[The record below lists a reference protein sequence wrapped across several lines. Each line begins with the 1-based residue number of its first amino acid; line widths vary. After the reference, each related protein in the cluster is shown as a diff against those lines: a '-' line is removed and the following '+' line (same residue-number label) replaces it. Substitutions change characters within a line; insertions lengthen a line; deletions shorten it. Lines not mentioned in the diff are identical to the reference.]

1 MKAPRSS
8 TLSGAV
14 AQSRRREA
22 RPSPLG
28 QQSPSSL
35 TSLFGREHTAEKEDS
50 ALHCGVLSF
59 SCRNQNVRHTSIIF
73 VSSAMNDV
81 RHNLSPTDRVEL
93 LCWLTCGSL
102 GAYYLNGSW
111 PTAAFHVQAAH
122 KWLDRHKRQAEW
134 LAIAKLSAIAADLAQ
149 RHSELVDADWARD
162 AVEEILDSDDL
173 NYQSELVLR
182 VLDECK
188 RALADKRPAD

>member
-1 MKAPRSS
+1 M
-8 TLSGAV
+8 
-14 AQSRRREA
+14 
-22 RPSPLG
+22 
-28 QQSPSSL
+28 
-35 TSLFGREHTAEKEDS
+35 EDS
-50 ALHCGVLSF
+50 ALHRGVLSF

-111 PTAAFHVQAAH
+111 PNAAFHVQAAH

>member
-1 MKAPRSS
+1 MQKPAE
-8 TLSGAV
+8 AV
-14 AQSRRREA
+14 RFSP
-22 RPSPLG
+22 PS
-28 QQSPSSL
+28 QQPPSSL
-35 TSLFGREHTAEKEDS
+35 PRLFAAERTAEMEDS
-50 ALHCGVLSF
+50 ALHRGMLSF
-59 SCRNQNVRHTSIIF
+59 SCRNQNVRHMSIIF

-111 PTAAFHVQAAH
+111 PTSAFHVQAAH

>member
-1 MKAPRSS
+1 
-8 TLSGAV
+8 
-14 AQSRRREA
+14 
-22 RPSPLG
+22 
-28 QQSPSSL
+28 
-35 TSLFGREHTAEKEDS
+35 
-50 ALHCGVLSF
+50 
-59 SCRNQNVRHTSIIF
+59 
-73 VSSAMNDV
+73 MNDV
-81 RHNLSPTDRVEL
+81 RHNLGPNDRVEL

-111 PTAAFHVQAAH
+111 PTSAFQVQAAH

-134 LAIAKLSAIAADLAQ
+134 LAIARLSAIAADLAQ

-182 VLDECK
+182 VLDECR